1 MQHFPLFFRIITLIL
16 CLFTFL
22 TIGATANDTY
32 YQETTYSPLSGVWV
46 KTVSTI
52 ENGGFFNYQVV
63 TCDLSNQHLE
73 LDLFYPSEGGNTLKP
88 ALKIGAEHGAAVV
101 MNADYFNR
109 SNEEKKGSAVGY
121 NQKDGEM
128 LSNALEEPVYSFA
141 YSDDHEYSFDI
152 YSNQIKIGFR
162 DEVFEFVKTYNKYS
176 SLEGVAIFDRHW
188 GEESLG
194 SNGTLVELVIEDN
207 ILTEIR
213 KDMPPVKIPENGFV
227 LAGLSDL
234 TTLFEQVQVG
244 DSVTLEISTTPQLD
258 FLPDFTVGGGSLLVE
273 QGEIVEKMSYP
284 KTSSS
289 FPAIAISE
297 DGKTLWM
304 ITVVNQNGLTLQR
317 MAELCKEQGAYYAM
331 AFDGGGSTQCAVKN
345 NVSGELEYIHPL
357 ASGYERP
364 VANAVGI
371 VTQNQKPKAY
381 GIHTEDVVAYQN
393 IPKEITYT
401 VYDENGAPMEVNESL
416 VKLSL
421 KNEKGR
427 LEDGFYYGEDIG
439 NETVLIEYKGISAE
453 CNVKIVAPA
462 IYIAKQKDDTY
473 LATNADGYQRT
484 ITQEEYKKSRNV
496 SETDTLPT
504 IDLMAENRGLSETL
518 SIYGGRAQY
527 QTLWDN
533 LLSKNVLQ
541 KTNRSIYPFQSE
553 QTENEYIEIVTLDNL
568 EGQILN
574 KRMTEWNRFTQTL
587 KTQKN
592 NIIICLEDP
601 ISFSRKQEEELF
613 FSLISEAVHQGKNI
627 LVLHRG
633 EKTELKSL
641 KDGVRVL
648 SVAYDSATP
657 ETFLQTPTD
666 FLRIHYSKTDMT
678 YEIVS
683 EQVFYEK

>member
-1 MQHFPLFFRIITLIL
+1 MRHFPLFSKITALIL
-16 CLFTFL
+16 TLCTLVTL
-22 TIGATANDTY
+22 GAAANDTY
-32 YQETTYSPLSGVWV
+32 YQETSYSPLSGVWV

-52 ENGGFFNYQVV
+52 ENGGFFNYRVV
-63 TCDLSNQHLE
+63 TCDLSNEHLE
-73 LDLFYPSEGGNTLKP
+73 LDLFYPEEGANTLKP
-88 ALKIGAEHGAAVV
+88 ALKIGAENGAAVV

-109 SNEEKKGSAVGY
+109 SGEDGKGSAVGY
-121 NQKDGEM
+121 NQKDGKL
-128 LSNALEEPVYSFA
+128 LSNALEEPAYSFA
-141 YSDDHEYSFDI
+141 YSDNHQYSFDI

-176 SLEGVAIFDRHW
+176 SLEGVAIFDSHW

-194 SNGTLVELVIEDN
+194 SHGTLVELVIEDN

-213 KDMPPVKIPENGFV
+213 RDMPPVKIPENGFV

-244 DSVTLEISTTPQLD
+244 DSVTLEILTTPQLD
-258 FLPDFTVGGGSLLVE
+258 FLPDFTVGGGSLLVNE
-273 QGEIVEKMSYP
+273 GEIVDKMSYP

-345 NVSGELEYIHPL
+345 NVTGELEYIHPL
-357 ASGYERP
+357 ASGYERS
-364 VANAVGI
+364 VANTVGI
-371 VTQNQKPKAY
+371 VTQNKTPKAY
-381 GIHTEDVVAYQN
+381 GIHVEDTVVYQN

-401 VYDENGAPMEVNESL
+401 VYDENGDPMDVDISL
-416 VKLSL
+416 VTLSL
-421 KNEKGR
+421 KNQTGR
-427 LEDGFYYGEDIG
+427 LENGFYYGESIS
-439 NETVLIEYKGISAE
+439 NETVVITYEGIRAE
-453 CNVKIVAPA
+453 CNIKTVAPA
-462 IYIAKQKDDTY
+462 THIAKQTDGTY
-473 LATNADGYQRT
+473 KATNADGYQRT
-484 ITQEEYKKSRNV
+484 VTKEEFQKSTNV
-496 SETDTLPT
+496 SLTDNLPVN
-504 IDLMAENRGLSETL
+504 DSMAENLGLSETL
-518 SIYGGRAQY
+518 SIYGGRHTY
-527 QTLWDN
+527 QTIWDN
-533 LLSKNVLQ
+533 LLSAKVLE
-541 KTNRSIYPFQSE
+541 KTNRSIYPFQSDRV
-553 QTENEYIEIVTLDNL
+553 ENEDIEIVTLDNL

-574 KRMTEWNRFTQTL
+574 KRMTEWNRFTDTL
-587 KTQKN
+587 KTEKQ

-601 ISFSRKQEEELF
+601 VSFSRKQEEELF

-633 EKTELKSL
+633 EKTELVSL

-648 SVAYDSATP
+648 SVAYDTAAP
-657 ETFLQTPTD
+657 QDLFNKPTG
-666 FLRIHYSKTDMT
+666 FLRIHYNKTDMT